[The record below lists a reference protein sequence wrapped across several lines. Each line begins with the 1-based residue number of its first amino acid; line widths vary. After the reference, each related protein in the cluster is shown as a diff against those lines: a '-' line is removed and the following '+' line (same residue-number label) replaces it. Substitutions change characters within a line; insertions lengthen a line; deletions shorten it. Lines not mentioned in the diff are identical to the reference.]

1 MGDHVKEALEGNC
14 RAIMPAMGIEI
25 IVVLLCYGVGLSGTL
40 WGEARE
46 SPRIKLLFKP
56 LASTGFI
63 LAALLSGALRSDYGV
78 AILVGLSLSF
88 LGDVLLISMDLRA
101 FRGGLV
107 SFLLGHVAYAVAF
120 AGLGPAWGW
129 CLGAGVPLLVVAA
142 VVMRWLGPHLGKMF
156 LPVVA
161 YMVVI
166 TIMVILATGTVGH
179 PVGGAVRVAGAV
191 AFFLSDLSV
200 ARDRFVAKAFI
211 NRAWGLPMYYGGQ
224 LLLAYSCIY
233 TAGL

>member
-1 MGDHVKEALEGNC
+1 
-14 RAIMPAMGIEI
+14 MGIEI
-25 IVVLLCYGVGLSGTL
+25 IVVLLCYAVGLSGTL

-56 LASTGFI
+56 LASTGFVF
-63 LAALLSGALRSDYGV
+63 AAIFSGALRSDYGTL
-78 AILVGLSLSF
+78 ILVGLALSF

-107 SFLLGHVAYAVAF
+107 SFLLGHVAYAAAF
-120 AGLGPAWGW
+120 AGLGPSWGW
-129 CLGAGVPLLVVAA
+129 CIGAGVPLLVVAA
-142 VVMRWLGPHLGKMF
+142 VIMRWLGPHLGKMF

-166 TIMVILATGTVGH
+166 TTMVILAVGTVGLD
-179 PVGGAVRVAGAV
+179 GGAVRVAGAV
-191 AFFLSDLSV
+191 AFYLSDLSV
-200 ARDRFVAKAFI
+200 ARDRFVGKGFI

-224 LLLAYSCIY
+224 LLLAYSCLY
-233 TAGL
+233 AAGV

>member
-1 MGDHVKEALEGNC
+1 
-14 RAIMPAMGIEI
+14 MGIEL
-25 IVVLLCYGVGLSGTL
+25 IVVLLCYGVGISGTV

-63 LAALLSGALRSDYGV
+63 LAALLSGALRSDYGTM
-78 AILVGLSLSF
+78 ILVGLALSF

-120 AGLGPAWGW
+120 WKLGPSWGW
-129 CLGAGVPLLVVAA
+129 CLGVGIPLLVVAA

-156 LPVVA
+156 MPVVA
-161 YMVVI
+161 YVVVI
-166 TIMVILATGTVGH
+166 TTMVVLAAGTVGMD
-179 PVGGAVRVAGAV
+179 GGAVRVAGAV
-191 AFFLSDLSV
+191 AFYLSDLSV
-200 ARDRFVAKAFI
+200 ARDRFVAKGFI

-224 LLLAYSCIY
+224 LLLAYSCLY
-233 TAGL
+233 MAA

>member
-1 MGDHVKEALEGNC
+1 
-14 RAIMPAMGIEI
+14 MGIEI

-63 LAALLSGALRSDYGV
+63 FAAIFSGALKSDYGTL
-78 AILVGLSLSF
+78 ILVGLVLSF
-88 LGDVLLISMDLRA
+88 MGDVLLISMDPRA

-120 AGLGPAWGW
+120 AGLGPSWGW
-129 CLGAGVPLLVVAA
+129 CMGAGIPLVVVGV

-161 YMVVI
+161 YVVVI
-166 TIMVILATGTVGH
+166 TAMVVLASGTVGID
-179 PVGGAVRVAGAV
+179 GGAVRVAGAV

-200 ARDRFVAKAFI
+200 ARDRFVAKGFI

-224 LLLAYSCIY
+224 LLLAYSCLF
-233 TAGL
+233 TVGV

>member
-1 MGDHVKEALEGNC
+1 
-14 RAIMPAMGIEI
+14 MGIEI
-25 IVVLLCYGVGLSGTL
+25 IVVLICYGVGLSGTL

-46 SPRIKLLFKP
+46 SPRLKLLFKP

-63 LAALLSGALRSDYGV
+63 LAALLSGALRSDYGML
-78 AILVGLSLSF
+78 ILGGLALSF

-107 SFLLGHVAYAVAF
+107 SFLLGHVAYAAAF
-120 AGLGPAWGW
+120 AELGPSLGW
-129 CLGAGVPLLVVAA
+129 SMVAAVPLLIVAG

-156 LPVVA
+156 LPVTA

-166 TIMVILATGTVGH
+166 SVMVILATGTLGH
-179 PVGGAVRVAGAV
+179 PGGMIRLAGAV

-200 ARDRFVAKAFI
+200 ARDRFVVQNFI
-211 NRAWGLPMYYGGQ
+211 NRA
-224 LLLAYSCIY
+224 
-233 TAGL
+233 

>member
-1 MGDHVKEALEGNC
+1 
-14 RAIMPAMGIEI
+14 MPAMGIEI
-25 IVVLLCYGVGLSGTL
+25 IVVLLCYGVGISGTL

-63 LAALLSGALRSDYGV
+63 LAALLSGALRSDYGTM
-78 AILVGLSLSF
+78 ILVGLALSF
-88 LGDVLLISMDLRA
+88 LGDVLLISMDMRA

-120 AGLGPAWGW
+120 WGLGPSWGVS
-129 CLGAGVPLLVVAA
+129 LGVGVILVVVA
-142 VVMRWLGPHLGKMF
+142 VVIMRWLGPHLGKMF
-156 LPVVA
+156 IPVVA
-161 YMVVI
+161 YVVVI
-166 TIMVILATGTVGH
+166 TVMVLLASGTVG
-179 PVGGAVRVAGAV
+179 VGDGGAVRVAGAV

-200 ARDRFVAKAFI
+200 ARDRFVAQGFI

-224 LLLAYSCIY
+224 LLLAYSCMY
-233 TAGL
+233 TAA